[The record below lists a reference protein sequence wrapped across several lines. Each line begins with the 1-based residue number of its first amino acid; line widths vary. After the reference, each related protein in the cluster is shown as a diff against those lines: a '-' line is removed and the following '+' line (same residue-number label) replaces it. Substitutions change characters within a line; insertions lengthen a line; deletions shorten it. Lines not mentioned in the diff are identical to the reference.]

1 MSWQDIRKQVLDRD
15 GNTCQGCGSKTRSLD
30 VHHIIPR
37 QKQGLDSLNN
47 LVAVCE
53 KCHSL
58 IELANKRPTIVKV
71 IKMVGNKIRFAG
83 KLNRMKDN
91 RVIWI
96 PKTYLDQLK
105 DFTDE
110 QLLITIELEKI
121 K

>member
-1 MSWQDIRKQVLDRD
+1 MYTI
-15 GNTCQGCGSKTRSLD
+15 
-30 VHHIIPR
+30 
-37 QKQGLDSLNN
+37 NN
-47 LVAVCE
+47 MNE
-53 KCHSL
+53 L
-58 IELANKRPTIVKV
+58 IQALEDKV
-71 IKMVGNKIRFAG
+71 KIRFAG

-105 DFTDE
+105 DFNDE

>member
-1 MSWQDIRKQVLDRD
+1 M
-15 GNTCQGCGSKTRSLD
+15 N
-30 VHHIIPR
+30 
-37 QKQGLDSLNN
+37 
-47 LVAVCE
+47 E
-53 KCHSL
+53 L
-58 IELANKRPTIVKV
+58 IQALEDKI
-71 IKMVGNKIRFAG
+71 KIRFAG

-105 DFTDE
+105 DFNDE